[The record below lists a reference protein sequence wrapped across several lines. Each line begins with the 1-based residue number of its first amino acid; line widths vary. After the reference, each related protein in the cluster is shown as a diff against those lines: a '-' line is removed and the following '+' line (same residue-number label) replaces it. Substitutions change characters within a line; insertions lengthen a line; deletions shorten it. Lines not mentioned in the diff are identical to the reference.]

1 MALSFTL
8 VSIILLDVPIY
19 AQLTMD
25 VGSIGSV
32 LRDLAHNAFDASSI
46 PFLRQPDSTNQPS
59 LNDAEV
65 PQINTDTLLSRRQ
78 DASSLGMRLADGALT
93 FDATPPAPNQWAN
106 WLNEEVCTPISQT
119 HPKDLAELISII
131 TTAGAQGQRVRAVG
145 AGHSMSDVA
154 RTDNA
159 VLVYPDQFT
168 AVTDVDTSILSA
180 LGSTLSL
187 MRVQS
192 GIHIKDLN
200 TELDSRGLALTHMGA
215 YDGQTIS
222 GAFSTGTHGSG
233 AAWGPMASMIRA
245 VVLVAEDGTVY
256 QIEPTNGITDATKFP
271 GFLPEAPTIP
281 VVLKQDDDFFNAA
294 QVSIGCLGIIYSYI
308 MDVTPAFNIA
318 ENRTSVRW
326 EDVKAQF
333 APELW
338 TPLPAPLADF
348 DHFELVISPYADS
361 DGTHTLIWTERKRV
375 GQTPPRGERQD
386 FFGKILE
393 NLGILFTSTLPDI
406 LNVIPALVPSTINAA
421 LSNLVDDD
429 APYIDKSFIV
439 YKALD
444 SDLELK
450 AHGLELHFPAQNLVA
465 TIDTILN
472 SFKNAANQRNLYI
485 AGPIGIRFTAP
496 SQALLAPE
504 SGRLTATAEL
514 DNIVGITEGVELL
527 QQVKAEVSGQ
537 DRSIRVHWGL
547 ELETTTP
554 QDVIDWY
561 GPNLDKWLAV
571 YRQLNPNGMFNNK
584 FTDRVG
590 FSTPAA

>member
-1 MALSFTL
+1 
-8 VSIILLDVPIY
+8 
-19 AQLTMD
+19 MD

-32 LRDLAHNAFDASSI
+32 LRHLAHHAFDASHI
-46 PFLRQPDSTNQPS
+46 AFLSRSDSSHQPILSDDE
-59 LNDAEV
+59 L
-65 PQINTDTLLSRRQ
+65 PQINPDTLISPRQ
-78 DASSLGMRLADGALT
+78 DTSSTGIRLADGAVS
-93 FDATPPAPNQWAN
+93 FDATQPAPNQWAN
-106 WLNEEVCTPISQT
+106 WLNEEVCTPIDQT
-119 HPKDLAELISII
+119 HPKTLAELISII
-131 TTAGAQGQRVRAVG
+131 TTANAQGQRVRAVG

-159 VLVYPDQFT
+159 ILVYTDYFT
-168 AVTDVDTSILSA
+168 AVTQDIDPTTLSA
-180 LGSTLSL
+180 EANTLTGL

-200 TELDSRGLALTHMGA
+200 TELDNRGLALTHMGA

-245 VVLVAEDGTVY
+245 IVLVAEDGTVY
-256 QIEPTNGITDATKFP
+256 QIEPGPTSSGGGITDPTKFT
-271 GFLPEAPTIP
+271 GRLPEAPDIP
-281 VVLKQDDDFFNAA
+281 VILKQDDDWFNAA
-294 QVSIGCLGIIYSYI
+294 QVSMGCLGIIYSYI
-308 MDVTPAFNIA
+308 IEVTPAFNIA

-338 TPLPAPLADF
+338 TPLPAPLAEF

-361 DGTHTLIWTERKRV
+361 EDGTHTLIWTERKRV
-375 GQTPPRGERQD
+375 SGQTPPRGERQD

-393 NLGILFTSTLPDI
+393 NLGILFTSSGLPDI
-406 LNVIPALVPSTINAA
+406 LNVLPSLVPSTINAA

-472 SFKNAANQRNLYI
+472 SFKNAADQRNLYI

-496 SQALLAPE
+496 SSALLAPE

-514 DNIVGITEGVELL
+514 DNIVGIKEGVELL
-527 QQVKAEVSGQ
+527 QQVKAEVSGA

-554 QDVIDWY
+554 QDVFDWY

-571 YRQLNPNGMFNNK
+571 YKQLNPNGMFNNK

-590 FSTPAA
+590 FSSPPA

>member
-1 MALSFTL
+1 ME
-8 VSIILLDVPIY
+8 
-19 AQLTMD
+19 
-25 VGSIGSV
+25 VGTIGSV
-32 LRDLAHNAFDASSI
+32 LRDIAHHAFDTSAF
-46 PFLRQPDSTNQPS
+46 PFLGRSDNHRRSVSIN
-59 LNDAEV
+59 EV
-65 PQINTDTLLSRRQ
+65 PQIETEIRISPRQ
-78 DASSLGMRLADGALT
+78 DPLSTGIRLADGALT
-93 FDATPPAPNQWAN
+93 FDATQPGPDQWAN
-106 WLNEEVCTPISQT
+106 WLNEEVCTPISMT
-119 HPKDLAELISII
+119 KPKDLTELVSII
-131 TTAGAQGQRVRAVG
+131 TTAGTQGQRVRAVG

-154 RTDNA
+154 RTDDA
-159 VLVYPDQFT
+159 VLVYTDLFN
-168 AVTDVDTSILSA
+168 AVTHVDTSTLSA
-180 LGSTLSL
+180 LGSSL
-187 MRVQS
+187 NIMHVQS

-200 TELDSRGLALTHMGA
+200 EELDNRGLALTHMGA

-245 VVLVAEDGTVY
+245 IVLVAENGTVY
-256 QIEPTNGITDATKFP
+256 QIEPTNGITDAAKFP
-271 GFLPEAPTIP
+271 GFLPEAPNVPI
-281 VVLKQDDDFFNAA
+281 VLKQDNDWFNAA
-294 QVSIGCLGIIYSYI
+294 QVSMGSLGIIYSYV

-326 EDVKAQF
+326 ENVKGQF

-338 TPLPAPLADF
+338 NPLPAPLAEF

-375 GQTPPRGERQD
+375 GQTPPRGARQD

-406 LNVIPALVPSTINAA
+406 LNVVPSLVPSTINTA
-421 LSNLVDDD
+421 LDNLVDDD

-472 SFKNAANQRNLYI
+472 AFKNAAEQRNLYI

-496 SQALLAPE
+496 SEALLAPE

-514 DNIVGITEGVELL
+514 DNIVGIEEGVELL
-527 QQVKAEVSGQ
+527 QQVKAEITGA

-547 ELETTTP
+547 ELETTTA
-554 QDVIDWY
+554 QDVRDWY

-571 YRQLNPNGMFNNK
+571 YKQLNPNGMFNNK

-590 FSTPAA
+590 FSTTPA

>member
-1 MALSFTL
+1 MEAGT
-8 VSIILLDVPIY
+8 V
-19 AQLTMD
+19 
-25 VGSIGSV
+25 GSV
-32 LRDLAHNAFDASSI
+32 LRDIAHNAFDATSI
-46 PFLRQPDSTNQPS
+46 PFLDRSDGNSGS
-59 LNDAEV
+59 RWIKKV
-65 PQINTDTLLSRRQ
+65 PQIQTNTRIAPRQ
-78 DASSLGMRLADGALT
+78 DASSTGTRLADGALT
-93 FDATPPAPNQWAN
+93 FDATTPAPNQWAN
-106 WLNEEVCTPISQT
+106 WLNEEVCTPISMT
-119 HPKDLAELISII
+119 KPKDLAELRSII
-131 TTAGAQGQRVRAVG
+131 TSAGAQGQRVRAVG

-154 RTDNA
+154 RTDDA
-159 VLVYPDQFT
+159 VLVYTDLLDE
-168 AVTDVDTSILSA
+168 VTEVDTSTLSS

-200 TELDSRGLALTHMGA
+200 TELDNRGLALTHMGA

-233 AAWGPMASMIRA
+233 AAWPPMASMIRA
-245 VVLVAEDGTVY
+245 IVLVAEDGTVY
-256 QIEPTNGITDATKFP
+256 QIEPTSGITDASKFP
-271 GFLPEAPTIP
+271 GSLPEAPDIA
-281 VVLKQDDDFFNAA
+281 VVLKQDDDWFNAA
-294 QVSIGCLGIIYSYI
+294 QVSMGSLGIIYSYV
-308 MDVTPAFNIA
+308 MDVIPAFNIA

-338 TPLPAPLADF
+338 NPLPAPLADF

-406 LNVIPALVPSTINAA
+406 LNVIPSLVPTTINAA

-472 SFKNAANQRNLYI
+472 SFKNAADQRGLYI

-514 DNIVGITEGVELL
+514 DNIVEIKEGVELL
-527 QQVKAEVSGQ
+527 QQVKAEVSGA

-554 QDVIDWY
+554 QDVRDWY
-561 GPNLDKWLAV
+561 GANLDKWLAV
-571 YRQLNPNGMFNNK
+571 YKQLNPNGMFNNK
-584 FTDRVG
+584 FTDRIG

>member
-1 MALSFTL
+1 
-8 VSIILLDVPIY
+8 
-19 AQLTMD
+19 MD

-32 LRDLAHNAFDASSI
+32 LRDLAHHAFDASPI
-46 PFLRQPDSTNQPS
+46 PFLSRPDRTNAPN
-59 LNDAEV
+59 LMNEV
-65 PQINTDTLLSRRQ
+65 PKINPDTLLSPRQ
-78 DASSLGMRLADGALT
+78 DPSSTGTRLADGALT
-93 FDATPPAPNQWAN
+93 FDATQPAPNQWAN
-106 WLNEEVCTPISQT
+106 WLNEEVCTPLSQT
-119 HPKDLAELISII
+119 HPKDLPELISII

-159 VLVYPDQFT
+159 VLVYPDLFT

-187 MRVQS
+187 MHVQS

-200 TELDSRGLALTHMGA
+200 TELDNRGLALTHMGA

-245 VVLVAEDGTVY
+245 IVLVAEDGTVY
-256 QIEPTNGITDATKFP
+256 QIEPTSGITDATKFP
-271 GFLPEAPTIP
+271 GSLPEAPTIP
-281 VVLKQDDDFFNAA
+281 VVLKQDDDWFNAA
-294 QVSIGCLGIIYSYI
+294 QVSMGCLGIIYSYV

-338 TPLPAPLADF
+338 NPLPTPLADF

-361 DGTHTLIWTERKRV
+361 DGTHTLIWTERTRV
-375 GQTPPRGERQD
+375 GQTAPRGERQD

-406 LNVIPALVPSTINAA
+406 LNVIPSLVPSTINAA

-439 YKALD
+439 YKVLD

-472 SFKNAANQRNLYI
+472 SFKNAADQRNLHI

-496 SQALLAPE
+496 SSALLAPE

-514 DNIVGITEGVELL
+514 DNIVGIKEGVELL
-527 QQVKAEVSGQ
+527 QQVKAEVSGS

-554 QDVIDWY
+554 QDVVDWY
-561 GPNLDKWLAV
+561 GPNLDRWLAV
-571 YRQLNPNGMFNNK
+571 YKQLNPNGMFNNK

-590 FSTPAA
+590 FSSPSA

>member
-1 MALSFTL
+1 MDFSAIGSFL
-8 VSIILLDVPIY
+8 RDVSHHGSETPSVPI
-19 AQLTMD
+19 LERSD
-25 VGSIGSV
+25 RSDRLELIK
-32 LRDLAHNAFDASSI
+32 
-46 PFLRQPDSTNQPS
+46 
-59 LNDAEV
+59 EV
-65 PQINTDTLLSRRQ
+65 PQLETGANISPRDE
-78 DASSLGMRLADGALT
+78 ASTTSTRLADGALT
-93 FDATPPAPNQWAN
+93 FVGSQPAPNQWAN
-106 WLNEEVCTPISQT
+106 WLNEEVCTPITKTQ
-119 HPKDLAELISII
+119 PKDLAELISII
-131 TTAGAQGQRVRAVG
+131 TSAGAQGQRVRAVG
-145 AGHSMSDVA
+145 AGYSMSDVA
-154 RTDNA
+154 RTDGA
-159 VLVYPDQFT
+159 VLVYADQFD
-168 AVTDVDTSILSA
+168 AVSDVDKSILSSQS
-180 LGSTLSL
+180 STLSL
-187 MRVQS
+187 IRVQS
-192 GIHIKDLN
+192 GIHVKDLN
-200 TELDSRGLALTHMGA
+200 TELDNRGLALTHMSA

-222 GAFSTGTHGSG
+222 GAFSTGSHGSG

-245 VVLVAEDGTVY
+245 IVLVAEDGTVY
-256 QIEPTNGITDATKFP
+256 QIEPTNGITDAAKFP
-271 GFLPEAPTIP
+271 GHLPESPDVP
-281 VVLKQDDDFFNAA
+281 VVLKQDDDWFNAA
-294 QVSIGCLGIIYSYI
+294 QVSMGCLGVIYSYV

-338 TPLPAPLADF
+338 NPLPAPLADF
-348 DHFELVISPYADS
+348 DHFELVISPYADD
-361 DGTHTLIWTERKRV
+361 DGTHTLIWTERNRV

-386 FFGKILE
+386 FTGKILE

-406 LNVIPALVPSTINAA
+406 LNIIPSLVPTTINAA

-429 APYIDKSFIV
+429 APYIDKSFKV
-439 YKALD
+439 YKVLD

-450 AHGLELHFPAQNLVA
+450 AHGIELHFPAQNLVT
-465 TIDTILN
+465 TIDTILQT
-472 SFKNAANQRNLYI
+472 FKNAADQKKLYI

-527 QQVKAEVSGQ
+527 QQVKAEVSGA

-554 QDVIDWY
+554 QDMRDWY

-571 YRQLNPNGMFNNK
+571 YRQLNPKGMFNNK

-590 FSTPAA
+590 FSSASV

>member
-1 MALSFTL
+1 
-8 VSIILLDVPIY
+8 
-19 AQLTMD
+19 MD

-32 LRDLAHNAFDASSI
+32 LRDLAHHASNPSTI
-46 PFLRQPDSTNQPS
+46 PFLSRSQKTNPPN
-59 LNDAEV
+59 LINEI
-65 PQINTDTLLSRRQ
+65 PQINTDTLISPRQ
-78 DASSLGMRLADGALT
+78 DPLSTGIRLADGALT
-93 FDATPPAPNQWAN
+93 FDATQPAPNQWAN
-106 WLNEEVCTPISQT
+106 WLNEEICTPLSQT
-119 HPKDLAELISII
+119 HPKALPELISII

-168 AVTDVDTSILSA
+168 AVTDVDTSTLSA
-180 LGSTLSL
+180 LGSALSL

-245 VVLVAEDGTVY
+245 IVLVAEDGTVY
-256 QIEPTNGITDATKFP
+256 QIEPTSGITDPTKFP
-271 GFLPEAPTIP
+271 GVLPEAPSIP
-281 VVLKQDDDFFNAA
+281 VVLKQDDDWFNAA
-294 QVSIGCLGIIYSYI
+294 QVSMGCLGIIYSYV

-318 ENRTSVRW
+318 ENRTSLRW
-326 EDVKAQF
+326 EDVKGQF

-393 NLGILFTSTLPDI
+393 NLGILFTSTLPEI
-406 LNVIPALVPSTINAA
+406 LNVIPSLVPSTINAA

-465 TIDTILN
+465 TIDTILD
-472 SFKNAANQRNLYI
+472 SFKNAADQRNLYI

-496 SQALLAPE
+496 SSALLAPE

-514 DNIVGITEGVELL
+514 DNIVGIKEGVELL
-527 QQVKAEVSGQ
+527 QQVKAEVSGA

-554 QDVIDWY
+554 QDVVDWY

-571 YRQLNPNGMFNNK
+571 YKQLNPNGMFNNK

-590 FSTPAA
+590 FSSPPA

>member
-1 MALSFTL
+1 
-8 VSIILLDVPIY
+8 
-19 AQLTMD
+19 MD

-32 LRDLAHNAFDASSI
+32 LRDLAYHAFNPSTI
-46 PFLRQPDSTNQPS
+46 PFLSRSESTNPPNLIS
-59 LNDAEV
+59 EI
-65 PQINTDTLLSRRQ
+65 PQINTDTLISPRQ
-78 DASSLGMRLADGALT
+78 DPLSTGIRLADGALT
-93 FDATPPAPNQWAN
+93 FDATQPAPNQWAN
-106 WLNEEVCTPISQT
+106 WLNEEICTPLSQT
-119 HPKDLAELISII
+119 HPKDLPELISII

-168 AVTDVDTSILSA
+168 SVTDVDTSTLSA

-245 VVLVAEDGTVY
+245 IVLVAEDGTVY
-256 QIEPTNGITDATKFP
+256 QIEPTSGITDPTKFP
-271 GFLPEAPTIP
+271 GFLPEAPSIP
-281 VVLKQDDDFFNAA
+281 VVLKQDDDWFNAA
-294 QVSIGCLGIIYSYI
+294 QVSMGCLGIIYSYV

-406 LNVIPALVPSTINAA
+406 LNVIPSLVPSTINAA

-429 APYIDKSFIV
+429 APYIDKSFVV

-465 TIDTILN
+465 TIDTILD
-472 SFKNAANQRNLYI
+472 SFKNAADQRNLYI

-496 SQALLAPE
+496 SSALLAPE

-514 DNIVGITEGVELL
+514 DNIVGIKEGVELL
-527 QQVKAEVSGQ
+527 QQVKAEVSGA

-554 QDVIDWY
+554 QDVVDWY

-571 YRQLNPNGMFNNK
+571 YKQLNPNGMFNNK

-590 FSTPAA
+590 FSSPPA

>member
-1 MALSFTL
+1 
-8 VSIILLDVPIY
+8 
-19 AQLTMD
+19 MD
-25 VGSIGSV
+25 VASIGSV
-32 LRDLAHNAFDASSI
+32 LRDLTHNAFDASSI
-46 PFLRQPDSTNQPS
+46 PFLSRSDSTDQPI
-59 LNDAEV
+59 LIDDEV
-65 PQINTDTLLSRRQ
+65 PQLNTDTLISARQ
-78 DASSLGMRLADGALT
+78 DTSPLGDRLADGALT
-93 FDATPPAPNQWAN
+93 FDATQPAPNQWAN
-106 WLNEEVCTPISQT
+106 WLNEEICTPISQT

-131 TTAGAQGQRVRAVG
+131 TTAAAQGQRVRAVG

-168 AVTDVDTSILSA
+168 AVTDVDTSLLSA

-245 VVLVAEDGTVY
+245 IVLVTENGTVY
-256 QIEPTNGITDATKFP
+256 QLEPTNGITDPAKFP

-294 QVSIGCLGIIYSYI
+294 QVAMGCLGIIYSYI

-393 NLGILFTSTLPDI
+393 NLGILFTSSLPDI
-406 LNVIPALVPSTINAA
+406 LNVIPALVPSTINTA

-450 AHGLELHFPAQNLVA
+450 AHGLELHFPAENLVA

-472 SFKNAANQRNLYI
+472 SFKNAADQRNLYI

-527 QQVKAEVSGQ
+527 QQVKDEVSGA

-590 FSTPAA
+590 FSTPPA